1 MGKGSKQR
9 PTDHAQFSANFDAIF
24 NKPVVDEQEEEEDL
38 FDYDCERCGGIDK
51 HDVYAE
57 REVNMESYGDQ
68 RVERV
73 EIYLSCTKCGGSVD
87 EK

>member
-24 NKPVVDEQEEEEDL
+24 NKPVVEEQEEEEDL
-38 FDYDCERCGGIDK
+38 FDFDCERCGGIDET
-51 HDVYAE
+51 DVYAE

-73 EIYLSCTKCGGSVD
+73 EINLSCTKCGGSVND
-87 EK
+87 K